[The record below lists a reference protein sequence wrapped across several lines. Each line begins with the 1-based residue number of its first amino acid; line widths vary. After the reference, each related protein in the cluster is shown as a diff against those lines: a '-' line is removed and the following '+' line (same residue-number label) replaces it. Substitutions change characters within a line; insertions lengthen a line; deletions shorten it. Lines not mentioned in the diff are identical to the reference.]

1 MARTQGKGWFRTRRQ
16 TKGEFVYFCCYSQNP
31 ATGDRTEKLHK
42 LGLVSQFPDM
52 ASRWKEVGRLGL
64 SSFIEKPISAL
75 TFGDLAERYISSGAI
90 EQKTLTRKKASGT
103 VYVLRHNLMDYCI
116 PRWGN
121 VPVCGIKPKALEDW
135 LRYLHEEKGLAWTT
149 VGSKVKQAMQ
159 GAFKFGRKE
168 EFLPADFD
176 PFKDI
181 DCEATSDYE
190 AITCTPE
197 QTLLILNELE
207 EPEFI
212 LTLLIAATGL
222 SISEALGL
230 QWADIEYDRNRIVV
244 RRSWVEE
251 VGDCKNVYRKAPV
264 AMHPVLGGHLQHWH
278 SETMYATPSDWVFAS
293 TKLKGKKP
301 RCGSIASQTF
311 LYPAAAK
318 AGVFRSVE
326 KRNRK
331 GKLISVRYFD
341 LAGKPIKRWG
351 WHNLRHSLASWLVS
365 NGVDV
370 KTVSSMLRH
379 SNIKTT
385 LAIYSHA
392 VDSNKLA
399 AQGQFLEKLLAGGSV
414 Q

>member
-1 MARTQGKGWFRTRRQ
+1 
-16 TKGEFVYFCCYSQNP
+16 
-31 ATGDRTEKLHK
+31 
-42 LGLVSQFPDM
+42 
-52 ASRWKEVGRLGL
+52 
-64 SSFIEKPISAL
+64 
-75 TFGDLAERYISSGAI
+75 
-90 EQKTLTRKKASGT
+90 
-103 VYVLRHNLMDYCI
+103 MDYCI

-121 VPVCGIKPKALEDW
+121 TPVCEIKTKALEDW
-135 LRYLHEEKGLAWTT
+135 LRYLHEKKGLAWTT
-149 VGSKVKQAMQ
+149 VGSKIKQAMQ
-159 GAFKFGRKE
+159 GAFKYGRKE

-181 DCEATSDYE
+181 DCEASSDYE

-212 LTLLIAATGL
+212 LTLVIAATGL

-230 QWADIEYDRNRIVV
+230 QWADIEHDQNRIAV

-264 AMHPVLGGHLQHWH
+264 AMHPVLGGYLQHWH
-278 SETMYATPSDWVFAS
+278 RETMYAKPTDWVFAS
-293 TKLKGKKP
+293 TKLKGRKP

-318 AGVFRSVE
+318 AGVFNSVE

-331 GKLISVRYFD
+331 GKIISVRYFD
-341 LAGKPIKRWG
+341 LSGKPIKRWG

-365 NGVDV
+365 SGVDV

-385 LAIYSHA
+385 LGIYSHA

-399 AQGQFLEKLLAGGSV
+399 AQGQFLDKLLAGGSV